1 MRVLSAFAF
10 VLVCLAGWSP
20 PPTVTKG
27 TFDKSYTLTMQRGS
41 YLVVVETSGPATYTI
56 TNYAM
61 EHPMGSRP
69 DTEAVFTTPAGT
81 FRVSDRGVKE
91 RGVNINDTFYPVPQ
105 SSSDELSVV
114 IIDANGNITAAVKPR
129 KDVIPTDTKP

>member
-10 VLVCLAGWSP
+10 VLVCLAGCSP

-27 TFDKSYTLTMQRGS
+27 TFDKSYTLTMQREPA
-41 YLVVVETSGPATYTI
+41 LVVVETSGPATYTV

-61 EHPMGSRP
+61 EHPMGQRP

-91 RGVNINDTFYPVPQ
+91 RGVNINNTFYPMPQ
-105 SSSDELSVV
+105 STSDSLSTVT
-114 IIDANGNITAAVKPR
+114 IDVNGNITVALKPR
-129 KDVIPTDTKP
+129 KEVTPDTKP